1 MDDISVTMDKRNWQ
15 KTIALTVILVF
26 IGLGVAWTEEQTTPS
41 FQEKEKAPIVRKQKK
56 FPWLPVIL
64 GVGAGVVLVMMLTKT
79 KKQTLTVNLGVGASG
94 TPAAT
99 AKYKKGTVVNYNYI
113 PKDGFRS
120 LKVKIDGIAAL
131 PSGTVIMDRD
141 HTLDVSASE
150 QFTLAVSLGTGTSGT
165 PAVTTSYPKDQ
176 VVHYAYSAQSSV
188 GTLQVRLDN
197 VVVAANGTV
206 TMSIDHA
213 LTVSITNAIAT
224 YSNGVLTVNGIR
236 YEMELIPSGEFRMG
250 SDAPESEPNEHPV
263 HPVFI
268 SKPFWLGRTEVTQA
282 LWQAVMNDNPSDFRN
297 DGNRPVEHFTWLDAQ
312 KFITSLNQ
320 MLGGDFFRFPTE
332 AEWEYACRA
341 GTTGERYS
349 ELDAIAWYAANSGGQ
364 THPVGQKLPNAF
376 GLYDMLG
383 NVWEWCRDSFCWYLP
398 EYQIDPCWVRDNTD
412 SHIYRGDGWDTWTA
426 RSADRDMSHPNYYAL
441 PLVSVGLRLA
451 SSK

>member
-1 MDDISVTMDKRNWQ
+1 MGIHKWRKS
-15 KTIALTVILVF
+15 IAMVVLLAF
-26 IGLGVAWTEEQTTPS
+26 VAMGIAWATEQAVPQ
-41 FQEKEKAPIVRKQKK
+41 FQEKEGLPMVRKHKR

-64 GVGAGVVLVMMLTKT
+64 GAGAGMVLIMMLTKG
-79 KKQTLTVNLGVGASG
+79 KKQTLNVTLNVGATG
-94 TPAAT
+94 TPSTT
-99 AKYKKGTVVNYNYI
+99 ARYKKGAVVSYNYT

-120 LKVKIDGIAAL
+120 LQVKIDGIASPA
-131 PSGTVIMDRD
+131 SGTVTMDREHAID
-141 HTLDVSASE
+141 ISASE
-150 QFTLAVSLGTGTSGT
+150 EYTLTVNLGAGTTGT
-165 PAVTTSYPKDQ
+165 PAATASYPRDQ
-176 VVHYAYSAQSSV
+176 VVDYNYAAKPGF

-197 VVVAANGTV
+197 AVVAASGSV
-206 TMSIDHA
+206 TMGTDHTLTAGTANITATFSNGA
-213 LTVSITNAIAT
+213 LTI
-224 YSNGVLTVNGIR
+224 NGIR
-236 YEMELIPSGEFRMG
+236 YEMALIPAGEFQMG
-250 SDAPESEPNEHPV
+250 SDAPEAKRNEQPV
-263 HPVFI
+263 HPVLI

-341 GTTGERYS
+341 GTTGERYG

>member
-1 MDDISVTMDKRNWQ
+1 MGIHKWQ
-15 KTIALTVILVF
+15 KLIAVTLLLAFV
-26 IGLGVAWTEEQTTPS
+26 GMGVAWTAEQAVPQ
-41 FQEKEKAPIVRKQKK
+41 FQEKEGAPVVKKHKK

-64 GVGAGVVLVMMLTKT
+64 GVGAGVVLVVLLTK
-79 KKQTLTVNLGVGASG
+79 KKEITLTVNLGVGTTG

-99 AKYKKGTVVNYNYI
+99 AKYKKGSVVSYNYT
-113 PKDGFRS
+113 PKDGFRG
-120 LKVKIDGIAAL
+120 LQVKIDGIAA
-131 PSGTVIMDRD
+131 PASGTVTMDKE
-141 HTLDVSASE
+141 HAIDVSASE
-150 QFTLAVSLGTGTSGT
+150 QFTLAVSLGAGTTGT
-165 PAVTTSYPKDQ
+165 PAATAIYPREQLVNYSYSPQ
-176 VVHYAYSAQSSV
+176 LANS
-188 GTLQVRLDN
+188 TLQVRLDN
-197 VVVAANGTV
+197 VVVAASGTV
-206 TMSIDHA
+206 TMSTDHTLSVA
-213 LTVSITNAIAT
+213 ITDSIAT
-224 YSNGVLTVNGIR
+224 FSNGVLTVNGIR
-236 YEMELIPSGEFRMG
+236 YELALVPPGEFQMG
-250 SDAPESEPNEHPV
+250 SDSSEAEKNERPIHTV
-263 HPVFI
+263 LI
-268 SKPFWLGRTEVTQA
+268 SRPYWLGRTEVTQA

-341 GTTGERYS
+341 GTTGERYD

-398 EYQIDPCWVRDNTD
+398 EYQIDPCWVRDGTD